1 MITVVVSEGGRS
13 QASEAGA
20 GTLDWG
26 GYRSET
32 YLKQERNQVSPPECA
47 GGA

>member
-1 MITVVVSEGGRS
+1 MVSEGGRG

-26 GYRSET
+26 LQVRERD
-32 YLKQERNQVSPPECA
+32 LKQERNQVSPPECA